1 MRFNDAFIIGD
12 DEATAPLG
20 TAPYDVRLSGGA
32 TRPLIMTDRDLD
44 HLTDPYERPL
54 AETMLAPPTLAGTSA
69 GTGADL
75 ATTGSLY
82 TDAYQQPTVHMV
94 GADYKPLPMGSAGV
108 SLDAIVALGGGDVGE
123 AGDGVPATPT
133 LGGRLQPPHGQNVV
147 GSAGDGGLYEGSR
160 VRTPDVRTEPR
171 AFDRADTSAL
181 KDFKQREAYLRS
193 TRRPTPPAGA
203 PSSREA
209 GASGVRKARRKLQM
223 GATGQ
228 TTTEPQT
235 EDEPRR
241 SKRSTKGRSKK
252 YDDDER

>member
-54 AETMLAPPTLAGTSA
+54 AETMFAPPTLAGASA
-69 GTGADL
+69 GAGADL

-82 TDAYQQPTVHMV
+82 TDAYQPPTVHMV

-108 SLDAIVALGGGDVGE
+108 SLDAIVALGGSGVGE
-123 AGDGVPATPT
+123 AGAAGEGVPATPT
-133 LGGRLQPPHGQNVV
+133 LGGRLQPPHGLNVV

-160 VRTPDVRTEPR
+160 VRTPDVRTDPR
-171 AFDRADTSAL
+171 AFDRADTSAQ
-181 KDFKQREAYLRS
+181 KDFAQRAAYIRSLRAS
-193 TRRPTPPAGA
+193 G
-203 PSSREA
+203 A
-209 GASGVRKARRKLQM
+209 GASGVPKARRQLEM
-223 GATGQ
+223 G
-228 TTTEPQT
+228 
-235 EDEPRR
+235 DDLRR
-241 SKRSTKGRSKK
+241 SERSTKGKSKK
-252 YDDDER
+252 YDGYQR